1 MDLVPL
7 DAGDAVGGGRA
18 AGAGVRLLVSHGG
31 SLTMPSDTQPA
42 SRASSEPEVRLRTD
56 HEALTFVSRA
66 ALAMGSVPTA
76 GERLYE
82 RIGELLRE
90 PFPTGLVVVAS
101 FDQRVTLFHPEAFG
115 GAPEAVAAV
124 ERLLSASPYGYDI
137 ACLDERWKRLLEPR
151 LHLVHGGV
159 SALTCGQV
167 LPEEGRAFAD
177 TWGIGAAYTMGLVHE
192 RKLLGAVSLLL
203 REPMSEIECGTVETL
218 VQHASI
224 ALVRKRVE
232 DELRAVA
239 GQLQQSVGRRTQE
252 LSDRVTRLG
261 HSESRL
267 RALIDAV
274 DETAVLLGLD
284 GQILAC
290 NRRAAEQ
297 VGREIAQVVG
307 SHSSEVFPE
316 DVQAVREGV
325 AQEVLATGRSVH
337 YTERL
342 GGRVRE
348 CSLHPVLGDDGQ
360 VSSLAGFARD
370 VTEQILLQQRL
381 RRAGSFQ
388 RALFQGVS
396 EGILVLDL
404 RGVVSECNRAAL
416 ASYGMEREE
425 LVGRPGVSL
434 CAELAGWETWE
445 REHLPKLAP
454 GGEPRY
460 LELRMRR
467 VDGSS
472 FMARVGASLVEVPG
486 GEASVVWVV
495 RDVTDE
501 LLRVEQLEYLATHD
515 DLTGLPNRLLFQDR
529 LERAREHGRRYDGG
543 FALLLMDL
551 DGFKEVND
559 THGHELG
566 DRLLAALGTRLRA
579 ALRAADTVSRL
590 GGDEFAVLL
599 PTPIPAS
606 QAMEVG
612 AKLLAALERPFV
624 LAGHELNVSASIGV
638 ALFPEHDGQ
647 RHDLL
652 ARADQAMYAAKRSGG
667 GQVVMAAEGL
677 ADRS

>member
-1 MDLVPL
+1 MGFLN
-7 DAGDAVGGGRA
+7 
-18 AGAGVRLLVSHGG
+18 
-31 SLTMPSDTQPA
+31 
-42 SRASSEPEVRLRTD
+42 
-56 HEALTFVSRA
+56 RA
-66 ALAMGSVPTA
+66 ALAMGSVPTT

-90 PFPTGLVVVAS
+90 PFPAALVVVAS

-115 GAPEAVAAV
+115 GPPEAVAAL
-124 ERLLSASPYGYDI
+124 ERLLTSSAYGYDI
-137 ACLDERWKRLLEPR
+137 ACLDDRWKRLLEPR
-151 LHLVHGGV
+151 LHQVRGGI

-167 LPEEGRAFAD
+167 LPEEGRVFAD
-177 TWGIGAAYTMGLVHE
+177 TWGVEAAYTMGLVHE
-192 RKLLGAVSLLL
+192 RRLLGAVTLLG
-203 REPMSEIECGTVETL
+203 REPLDPVQGATVEAL

-252 LSDRVTRLG
+252 LSDEVTRLG
-261 HSESRL
+261 HSEARL

-274 DETAVLLGLD
+274 DETALLLDLD
-284 GQILAC
+284 GRILEC
-290 NRRAAEQ
+290 NRLAADRA
-297 VGREIAQVVG
+297 GRSADAVVG
-307 SHSSEVFPE
+307 QPASAVFPE
-316 DVQAVREGV
+316 EMVEVRRGIAE
-325 AQEVLATGRSVH
+325 EVLATGRSIR
-337 YTERL
+337 YTERME
-342 GGRVRE
+342 GRVRE
-348 CSLHPVLGDDGQ
+348 CAMHPILGEDGQ
-360 VSSLAGFARD
+360 IGSIAGFAKD
-370 VTEQILLQQRL
+370 VTQQAQLQERL

-388 RALFQGVS
+388 KALFQSVS
-396 EGILVLDL
+396 EGIVVFDR

-416 ASYGMEREE
+416 VSFGMEREE

-434 CAELAGWETWE
+434 CAQLATWEAWE
-445 REHLPKLAP
+445 REQLPKLVP
-454 GGEPRY
+454 GGESLQ
-460 LELRMRR
+460 LEMRMRR
-467 VDGSS
+467 MDGSS
-472 FMARVGASLVEVPG
+472 FMARVGASAIELPG
-486 GEASVVWVV
+486 ADGSVVWVV

-529 LERAREHGRRYDGG
+529 LERAREQGRRYGAG

-566 DRLLAALGTRLRA
+566 DRLLTALGTRLRA

-612 AKLLAALERPFV
+612 AKLLAALERPFTFSGQD
-624 LAGHELNVSASIGV
+624 LSISASIGV
-638 ALFPEHDGQ
+638 ALYPEHDGQ

-652 ARADQAMYAAKRSGG
+652 ARADQAMYAAKRAGG
-667 GQVVMAAEGL
+667 AQGLMAREGL